1 MNTNKIIT
9 RSCIKNIDD
18 LENLN
23 SSIYVDLVWSKKN
36 RKRMFYVKSLEKLL
50 NDYNECNVKDKKL
63 EKNRIIWNNLIFD
76 SNYHFMFNNKIFRS
90 TFITKMK
97 LFMKYDKTFYL
108 YIPSMFDI
116 FQKIKKQ

>member
-23 SSIYVDLVWSKKN
+23 SSIHVDLVWSKKN
-36 RKRMFYVKSLEKLL
+36 RKRMFYVRSLEKLL
-50 NDYNECNVKDKKL
+50 NDYNECNVKDKKF

-76 SNYHFMFNNKIFRS
+76 SNYHFMFNNKIFRY

-108 YIPSMFDI
+108 YIPYMFDI